1 MKWIES
7 IIQWFLPVELVF
19 FDYVENAAKAA
30 QQAAV
35 LLGELVRCQ
44 GRESQLV
51 LVERIREAEH
61 DGDKAMKDMME
72 ALEKSFVTPID
83 REDLYHLTVAIENVS
98 DFIAS
103 TCNHLTV
110 HQMDTLPEGSREL
123 GDILLKATGEFV
135 TAVQLLKQREGGE
148 RIRAHCRALHYLEHE
163 ADVVFRLRLGDL
175 FAHEKDA
182 IQLIKHK
189 EFLEGLE
196 TAVDQCAKV
205 GNVLEAIVVK
215 NG

>member
-1 MKWIES
+1 MKWIET

-72 ALEKSFVTPID
+72 A
-83 REDLYHLTVAIENVS
+83 
-98 DFIAS
+98 
-103 TCNHLTV
+103 
-110 HQMDTLPEGSREL
+110 
-123 GDILLKATGEFV
+123 
-135 TAVQLLKQREGGE
+135 
-148 RIRAHCRALHYLEHE
+148 
-163 ADVVFRLRLGDL
+163 
-175 FAHEKDA
+175 
-182 IQLIKHK
+182 
-189 EFLEGLE
+189 
-196 TAVDQCAKV
+196 
-205 GNVLEAIVVK
+205 
-215 NG
+215 